1 MIMEIEIEIGGNG
14 GGRVLYCP
22 LCRQKGLKVRMREGK
37 VLVRSS
43 RSVLR
48 PRPLLRS
55 LQRPPLEMLL
65 RLRAV
70 QRLIERH
77 ERLFYRLYFS
87 PYLQVD
93 GYICE
98 EVPSH
103 GLTRETYLRAILGQ
117 ATSAKIRDEMGEIQG
132 AYRETLWAGLR

>member
-22 LCRQKGLKVRMREGK
+22 LCRQKGLKVKMREGK

-43 RSVLR
+43 SSLLQ
-48 PRPLLRS
+48 PRPLLKL
-55 LQRPPLEMLL
+55 LQRRPLRGLL
-65 RLRAV
+65 RLQAAG
-70 QRLIERH
+70 RLVKRH

-87 PYLQVD
+87 PYKQVD
-93 GYICE
+93 GYVCE

-103 GLTRETYLRAILGQ
+103 GLTRETYLRAILGR

-132 AYRETLWAGLR
+132 AYREYLWAGLR